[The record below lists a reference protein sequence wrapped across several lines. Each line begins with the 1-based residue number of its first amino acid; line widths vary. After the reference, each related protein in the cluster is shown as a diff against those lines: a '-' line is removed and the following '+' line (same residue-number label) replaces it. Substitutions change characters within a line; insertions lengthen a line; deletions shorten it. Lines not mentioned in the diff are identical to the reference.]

1 MNILLIYP
9 QLPDTFFGY
18 RSILKFIGKKAISPP
33 LGLLTV
39 AALLPA
45 DWPKRLVDEN
55 VTRLTEEDLN
65 WADMAFVSAM
75 IVQRHSARETITRCK
90 VADVPVTAGGPL
102 FTLEYDQ
109 YDLVDHFILNEAE
122 VSLPAFIS
130 DLTRGQAQRVYRAD
144 SFADMHTSPVPLWSL
159 ADLEKYAL
167 MDIQCSRGCPHNCEF
182 CYVTAY
188 FGREHRHKTADQV
201 IAELDTLKSLG
212 WNGEVFFIDDNF
224 TAGPVYLKRELL
236 PAIIAWQK
244 TNGPMPFHIQSC
256 VTLADDTELLD
267 MLVAAGV
274 IQVFVGI
281 ETLEE
286 TTLVQAGKLQNR
298 NRNVLADIHT
308 IQQAG
313 IMVMGGFVVGFDTD
327 TSGTFRKIIDC
338 IAASDIVLV
347 IISIL
352 LAPPGTR
359 LYERLLSENRLT
371 DTALCDGSDGSTN
384 IIPLMDADVL
394 RDGYREILETVY
406 APRNYYQ
413 RITAYL
419 QKYPAPEISAPVTT
433 RAVLGLFSI
442 ILYLGI
448 LGRERWFFWKCMLRT
463 LITQPARLPMAI
475 MFAVCGY
482 HYRKRSEQYFFR
494 EPSRY
499 AQQDVMGTGSN
510 IV

>member
-9 QLPDTFFGY
+9 ELPDTFFGY
-18 RSILKFIGKKAISPP
+18 HRVLKFIGKKAISPP

-39 AALLPA
+39 AALLPS

-55 VTRLTEEDLN
+55 VSVLTDEDLA
-65 WADMAFVSAM
+65 WADMVFISGM
-75 IVQRHSARETITRCK
+75 IVQRHSALKVITRCK
-90 VADVPVTAGGPL
+90 VAGVPVTAGGPL
-102 FTLEYDQ
+102 FTIEHNQ
-109 YDLVDHFILNEAE
+109 YDMVDHFILNEAE
-122 VSLPAFIS
+122 ASLSAFIT
-130 DLTRGQAQRVYRAD
+130 DLNSGCPQRLYQSA
-144 SFADMHTSPVPLWSL
+144 SFADMHTSPVPLWGL

-167 MDIQCSRGCPHNCEF
+167 MDIQCSRGCPHDCEF
-182 CYVTAY
+182 CYATA
-188 FGREHRHKTADQV
+188 FLGREHRCKSAEQV
-201 IAELDTLKSLG
+201 IVELDTLKSLG
-212 WNGEVFFIDDNF
+212 WSGEVFFIDDNF
-224 TAGPVYLKRELL
+224 ISSPNRLKRELL
-236 PAIIAWQK
+236 PAIINWQK
-244 TNGPMPFHIQSC
+244 TNGPMPFHIQAC
-256 VTLADDTELLD
+256 VTLADDAELLD

-274 IQVFVGI
+274 IQVFIGI

-327 TSGTFRKIIDC
+327 TSGTFEKINDC

-359 LYERLLSENRLT
+359 LYERLLRENRLI

-384 IIPLMDADVL
+384 IIPLMDAGVL

-406 APRNYYQ
+406 APSNYYQ

-419 QKYPAPEISAPVTT
+419 QKYPAPEISAPVTM
-433 RAVLGLFSI
+433 RAVLGLFPI
-442 ILYLGI
+442 ILHLGI
-448 LGRERWFFWKCMLRT
+448 LGRERWFFWKCMLCT
-463 LITQPARLPMAI
+463 LITQPSRLPMAI

-482 HYRKRSEQYFFR
+482 HYRKRSEQYFYQ
-494 EPSRY
+494 ESDRY
-499 AQQDVMGTGSN
+499 A
-510 IV
+510 